1 VVGAGV
7 IGLGA
12 ARALADDGFAVTV
25 YEQDR
30 VGSKLGSSPGR
41 SRIFR
46 RAYDD
51 PAYVRLAVLANAEW
65 RKLDPSLLCT
75 SGLLLHGAEVSRWAD
90 AMAAAGQPGRWLE
103 PAEAEALMPEA
114 RFTGPVLLDADA
126 GAVMADDALQ
136 ALARGVEVREATRI
150 DDPRELEADVVA
162 VCAGPWLG
170 RLFDLPLWSRI
181 EQVSYFRG
189 APDDRPAVVQ
199 TGGDGHNHHY
209 ALVAPGVGY
218 KVAEGEIRGKW
229 DPDRPDRPVEPEV
242 TARLV
247 AYVRAAF
254 PGLDP
259 EPVHSEACLYTHSPD
274 SDFILDTIDG
284 VVVCGGDSGH
294 AFKFGPLL
302 GRLVADLAQ
311 GRPLPPEAERFRCD
325 RLAV

>member
-51 PAYVRLAVLANAEW
+51 AAYVRLAVRANEEW
-65 RKLDPSLLCT
+65 RRLDQSLLCT
-75 SGLLLHGAEVSRWAD
+75 SGLLLHGSSASVWAE
-90 AMAAAGQPGRWLE
+90 AMEAAGQPGRWLE
-103 PAEAEALMPEA
+103 AAEAQAMMPEA
-114 RFTGPVLLDADA
+114 RFAGPVLLDADA
-126 GAVMADDALQ
+126 GAVMADDALR
-136 ALARGVEVREATRI
+136 ALARDVEVRERTHVE
-150 DDPRELEADVVA
+150 DPRELEADVVA

-170 RLFDLPLWSRI
+170 RMFDLPLWSRI
-181 EQVSYFRG
+181 EQVSYFAG

-199 TGGDGHNHHY
+199 TGGNGQNHYY
-209 ALVAPGVGY
+209 ALVAPGIGY
-218 KVAEGEIRGKW
+218 KVAEGEIRGEW
-229 DPDRPDRPVEPEV
+229 DPDRPDRPVEADV

-247 AYVRAAF
+247 EYVREAF

-284 VVVCGGDSGH
+284 VIVCGGDSGH

-302 GRLVADLAQ
+302 GRLVADMAQ
-311 GRPLPPEAERFRCD
+311 GRALPPEAARFRCD